1 MSARTLIEAARLV
14 IESEGELEDDYSRVR
29 EDVESEWR
37 DRQRHQSW
45 TLVPKAK
52 LVRFYNEY
60 GKYGRINEGLL
71 LDIWT
76 ILHDTVLKIV
86 VNSETRDNDTWPYD
100 DEPELTVPRAAP
112 PVDDQQIELLLDDPR
127 EELEPEPM
135 DDKQIEKLK
144 EKAWD
149 RWFLF
154 VSDLSGST
162 RVRNFGEVKGNAR
175 YSDASRALINYLRA
189 GYSAATDEARLQ
201 AIDRLLNFAHGLGP
215 MAHWL
220 VEGGVTTLNQIAN
233 YAPQGLT
240 GAGLR

>member
-1 MSARTLIEAARLV
+1 MSARTLIEAVYLV
-14 IESEGELEDDYSRVR
+14 ERRDELEDDYERVR
-29 EDVESEWR
+29 DDVEGEWR
-37 DRQRHQSW
+37 EGRKHQSW

-52 LVRFYNEY
+52 LLRFYTQY
-60 GKYGRINEGLL
+60 GKYGRIDADLL

-86 VNSETRDNDTWPYD
+86 VNSEARDSGGWPYG
-100 DEPELTVPRAAP
+100 DEPDLTVPRTPTGVTAA
-112 PVDDQQIELLLDDPR
+112 DQAEFFLDDPR

-135 DDKQIEKLK
+135 TDEQIEKLK
-144 EKAWD
+144 EKEWD

-154 VSDLSGST
+154 VSDLSGSN

-175 YSDASRALINYLRA
+175 YSDASRSLLSYLRA
-189 GYSAATDEARLQ
+189 GYSAQTDEARL
-201 AIDRLLNFAHGLGP
+201 AAVDRLLNFAHGLGP

-220 VEGGVTTLNQIAN
+220 VEGGVSTLDQIAS